1 MMVSVIIVAYNGIGH
16 LKLLVPSMQ
25 SQDVSGTALEV
36 ILLDNASSDGTA
48 EWIKKNHPWIR
59 LIESDKNLKF
69 VGGNNMA
76 VKEASG
82 DIILLINQ
90 DTILAPGFIREAMVA
105 FEKFP
110 DASAVAVNVVFP
122 NEMSVAEFTQA
133 KPEDIPCRLFSLT
146 AFGYAAYVP
155 ATMEYAPVNFLSG
168 CGCFIKRS
176 ALQPGEPLFDPRLD
190 AYAEDTEL
198 SLRLA
203 DRGAMIMF
211 APRSALFHN
220 QSWRRRGLMDGFTA
234 MMKIAWNRFYAISI
248 HTKPSAMPIKY
259 LLLLVGVPLK
269 ALSLRLPPLKAVSAF
284 IAGLVVAAIFIP
296 LFPYWFYVS
305 LGRCSNPVGRP

>member
-1 MMVSVIIVAYNGIGH
+1 MTVSVIIVAYNGVGH
-16 LKLLVPSMQ
+16 LELLIPSIQ
-25 SQDVSGTALEV
+25 SQDVPGASLEV
-36 ILLDNASSDGTA
+36 ILLDNASSDGTSG
-48 EWIKKNHPWIR
+48 WIKKNHPWIK
-59 LIESDKNLKF
+59 LVESDKNLKF

-82 DIILLINQ
+82 DIFLLLNQ
-90 DTILAPGFIREAMVA
+90 DVILAPGFIKEALAA

-122 NEMSVAEFTQA
+122 NEMSVAEFTKA
-133 KPEDIPCRLFSLT
+133 YPEDIPCRLFSLT

-176 ALQPGEPLFDPRLD
+176 ALQAGELLFDPRLD

-203 DRGAMIMF
+203 DRGVMMIF

-220 QSWRRRGLMDGFTA
+220 QSWKRRGLMEGFET

-248 HTKPSAMPIKY
+248 HTKPSAMPFKY
-259 LLLLVGVPLK
+259 LLLLAGVPLK
-269 ALSLRLPPLKAVSAF
+269 SLSLRLAPLKTVSAF
-284 IAGLVVAAIFIP
+284 IAGLVVAAIFAP

-305 LGRCSNPVGRP
+305 VTRGKGA